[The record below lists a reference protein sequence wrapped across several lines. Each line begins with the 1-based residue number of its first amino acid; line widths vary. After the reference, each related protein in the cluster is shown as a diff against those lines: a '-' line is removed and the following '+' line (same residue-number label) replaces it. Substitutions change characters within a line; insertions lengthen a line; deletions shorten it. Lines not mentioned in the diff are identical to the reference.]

1 MGVGWEVVWEVEWE
15 EKLLNTVSSHH
26 NFQRL
31 SVMLSHKG
39 LEWEALEAWEGQEW
53 EAQKWDLEVV
63 QWVEVVQEAVP
74 DLDVEVV
81 QEAVQDL
88 DLEVVLEA
96 VQDLN

>member
-1 MGVGWEVVWEVEWE
+1 MGAEVEWEVEWEVGWEGGWEVEWE

-53 EAQKWDLEVV
+53 EAQEWDLEVV

-74 DLDVEVV
+74 DLEVV
-81 QEAVQDL
+81 QSGSGSGSGSG
-88 DLEVVLEA
+88 
-96 VQDLN
+96 